1 MRMRT
6 SAAAAAVGALA
17 LTALAVP
24 AAQADGGY
32 GDIAITKVTVNGG
45 KNVVVGTSLVK
56 KFTVSVTAR
65 DDSGIAA
72 ADIDL
77 QGPGFGYLDTSNT
90 RCSGNTC
97 TATFTVDPKVDLTY
111 SNDYAGTWYVNAWV
125 DAEDGD
131 YVWTQKA
138 RSFKFQRAARQS
150 VNAGPEPVK
159 KGKTLTVTGKLERAS
174 WDDFKYHGYTA
185 QPVKLQFCKKGSKTY
200 TTVKTVRTNSTG
212 NLKTTVKASVDGYW
226 RYSFAGTSTTPA
238 ATSTADFV
246 DVK

>member
-6 SAAAAAVGALA
+6 SAAVAIGALA

-32 GDIAITKVTVNGG
+32 GDTAITKVTVNGG

-72 ADIDL
+72 ADISL
-77 QGPGFGYLDTSNT
+77 HGPGFGYLDTSST
-90 RCSGNTC
+90 RCSGSTC
-97 TATFTVDPKVDLTY
+97 TATFTVDPKVDLMY
-111 SNDYAGTWYVNAWV
+111 SNDYAGTWYVDAWV
-125 DAEDGD
+125 DAQDGD
-131 YVWTQKA
+131 YIWTQKA
-138 RSFKFQRAARQS
+138 RSFKFQRAATQS
-150 VNAGPEPVK
+150 VNASPEPVR
-159 KGKTLTVTGKLERAS
+159 KGKTLTVTGKLARAS

-185 QPVKLQFCKKGSKTY
+185 QSVRLQFCKKGSKTY
-200 TTVKTVRTNSTG
+200 TTVKTVKTNSTG
-212 NLKTTVKASVDGYW
+212 SLKTTVKASADGYW
-226 RYSFAGTSTTPA
+226 RYSFAGTATTPA
-238 ATSTADFV
+238 ATSAADFV

>member
-6 SAAAAAVGALA
+6 SAAVAVGALA

-32 GDIAITKVTVNGG
+32 GDTAITKVTVNGG

-65 DDSGIAA
+65 DDSGIAG
-72 ADIDL
+72 ADISLD
-77 QGPGFGYLDTSNT
+77 GPGFGYFSGKA
-90 RCSGNTC
+90 RCSGSTC
-97 TATFTVDPKVDLTY
+97 TASFTVDPKVDLPY
-111 SNDYAGTWYVNAWV
+111 SNDIAGTWYVDTWV
-125 DAEDGD
+125 DARDGD
-131 YVWTQKA
+131 FIWKQKA

-159 KGKTLTVTGKLERAS
+159 KGKPLTVTGKLERAS
-174 WDDFKYHGYTA
+174 WTDFKYHGYGA
-185 QPVKLQFCKKGSKTY
+185 QPVKLQFCKKGSRTY
-200 TTVKTVRTNSTG
+200 TTVKTVRTNSAG

-238 ATSTADFV
+238 ATSTGDFV